1 MAWMRATG
9 RAVETLGIFGA
20 AHGPR
25 QRLARPVV
33 RRSRCR
39 LKRFCSQAQAGE
51 NNRKAQTGRLSEGTL
66 QQGKDTGAEK
76 KDREGIACSNL
87 ADGEIAELKGERQ
100 APDQK
105 GETKNRPALKK
116 DAGPFILGQE

>member
-1 MAWMRATG
+1 MAWMRATD

-25 QRLARPVV
+25 RRLARRVV

-39 LKRFCSQAQAGE
+39 LTRFCSQAQAGE

-66 QQGKDTGAEK
+66 QHDKETGAEK
-76 KDREGIACSNL
+76 KDREGVACSNL
-87 ADGEIAELKGERQ
+87 ADGEIAKLEGERQ
-100 APDQK
+100 SPDQK
-105 GETKNRPALKK
+105 G
-116 DAGPFILGQE
+116 